1 MAYAG
6 TIGAPAAAVTL
17 NDVTATATRVTWT
30 VTDAASGVDSI
41 ALERPCA

>member
-6 TIGAPAAAVTL
+6 TISALAAAVT
-17 NDVTATATRVTWT
+17 DATATATPVTWT